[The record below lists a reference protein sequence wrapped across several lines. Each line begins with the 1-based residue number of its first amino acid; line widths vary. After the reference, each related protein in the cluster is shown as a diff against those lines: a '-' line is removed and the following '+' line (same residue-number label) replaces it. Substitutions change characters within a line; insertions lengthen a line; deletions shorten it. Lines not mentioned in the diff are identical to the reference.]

1 MFRNSFL
8 FIFILVG
15 LSGIRLYGQ
24 ESIMVSGQL
33 YDSVQRKG
41 IEHSVIMAV
50 RIRDSVL
57 TKFIRSDW
65 EGKFTMNLPLDT
77 FQLLVTHP
85 KFEERSFYLFG
96 NGSTKD
102 VNLGR
107 ILMYDKGKELKEFVV
122 IANSE
127 PIYFRGDTLVMVADS
142 FKTAA
147 NANVEDLFKRL
158 PGFQVDKTG
167 KIMVHG
173 KEVSKVYVDGDEFFG
188 TDPTIATKNLPAGAI
203 QTVEV
208 FEKKI
213 DGNTTDE
220 TEKVI
225 NLTLKKSAKKG
236 YFGKI
241 NGATDGSKFYEG
253 EVLLNRFQGNQK
265 ISVFGLVSNTP
276 RNSFNWQDRQQYGLT
291 EEMGRFDNDG
301 NYSFEPRIGNLGTG
315 LPQRYKTGFYYT
327 DKWGKK
333 VEFGANFTYTHAQV
347 ISQSEANT
355 SYLFTDTTYSGYDV
369 ETSVKKQ
376 ESYAFNMTIKWQIDS
391 LTKLE
396 IQPRVRQI
404 NEDKKDVSTNDY
416 YTEERFLSR
425 TTDNQFQEKTGFT
438 ESSIAARINRNFR
451 KKYRNALFSY
461 QLKHQ
466 TSNVQD
472 LLINTDINRF
482 SNQTLLATN
491 QQKTGVSQ
499 SIQHLGEV
507 KFTEPLSPKLTLELN
522 YIFQFSNGSNEKL
535 AFDYDGENYA
545 NYNNLFSNSFENTT
559 LNQRAGSRL
568 IYKLAKHDFI
578 GGVSWNSV
586 LLNSIN
592 VLANQRIEKT
602 SENWLPYFS
611 YKWKMSKSKNLTFIF
626 NTKVNNPSITQLQ
639 PLPNNQS
646 LNNIYIGNINLV
658 SELERNFRLNFF
670 TYKAT
675 TGSHTY
681 ANGSISLY
689 ENAFSQSLTYDSQG
703 RAITQTINMPGN
715 QNANVNIGTALP
727 FFKQKIRFTP
737 NANYTYRNMQTLV
750 NLVQT
755 QTINHSPNVGGR
767 LELLLDSLEIGVSS
781 NYGYTFAQ
789 NSLRMDL
796 QRFSTQSYS
805 VFFKALLP
813 YKMEITSSVE
823 YVLNTQRAEGFNLNY
838 VLWDASFSRKFLN
851 KESLILSIEAN
862 DLLNQ
867 NISNNRSVFN
877 NIIVDR
883 KTNIIGRYVLV
894 RVVYKFN
901 VLKSNPQDDLY

>member
-1 MFRNSFL
+1 MLKQVFFFFFFFSCL
-8 FIFILVG
+8 ISKSI
-15 LSGIRLYGQ
+15 YGQ
-24 ESIMVSGQL
+24 DSVIVSGQL
-33 YDSVQRKG
+33 YDSTQRKA
-41 IEHSVIMAV
+41 IEYGVIMAV

-57 TKFIRSDW
+57 TKFVRSDW
-65 EGKFTMNLPLDT
+65 EGKFTLKLPIDT
-77 FQLLVTHP
+77 FQIMVTQP
-85 KFEERSFYLFG
+85 KFEGRSLYLFG
-96 NGSTKD
+96 NSASTEI
-102 VNLGR
+102 NLGR
-107 ILMYDKGKELKEFVV
+107 ILLSAKGFELKEFVV

-127 PIYFRGDTLVMVADS
+127 PIYFRGDTLVMIADS

-241 NGATDGSKFYEG
+241 NGASDGSNFYEG

-265 ISVFGLVSNTP
+265 ISIFALVGNTP

-291 EEMGRFDNDG
+291 EEMGRFDSDG
-301 NYSFEPRIGNLGTG
+301 NYSLEPKIGNLGTG

-327 DKWGKK
+327 DKWGKN
-333 VEFGANFTYTHAQV
+333 VEFGTNFTYTNAQ
-347 ISQSEANT
+347 ILAQSEANT
-355 SYLFTDTTYSGYDV
+355 TYLFADTTYSGYDI
-369 ETSVKKQ
+369 ETSTKKQ
-376 ESYAFNMTIKWQIDS
+376 ESYSFNMNFKWQIDS

-396 IQPRVRQI
+396 VQPRVRQI

-416 YTEERFLSR
+416 YTEEGLLSR
-425 TTDNQFQEKTGFT
+425 TTDNQFQENTGFT
-438 ESSIAARINRNFR
+438 ESSVAMRLNRNFR
-451 KKYRNALFSY
+451 KKYRNAFLSY

-466 TSNVQD
+466 TSDVQD
-472 LLINTDINRF
+472 VLVNTDLNRYT
-482 SNQTLLATN
+482 NQTLLATN
-491 QQKTGVSQ
+491 QQKAGNSQ
-499 SIQHLGEV
+499 TLQHLGEI
-507 KFTEPLSPKLTLELN
+507 KFTEPITPKLTLELN
-522 YIFQFSNGSNEKL
+522 YLFQLSGGSNEKL
-535 AFDYDGENYA
+535 AFDYDGENYT
-545 NYNNLFSNSFENTT
+545 NYNALFSNSFENTT
-559 LNQRAGSRL
+559 LNQRAGTRL
-568 IYKLAKHDFI
+568 IYKLTKHDFI
-578 GGVSWNSV
+578 GGISWNSV
-586 LLNSIN
+586 LLNSLN
-592 VLANQRIEKT
+592 VLDNQRIEKT
-602 SENWLPYFS
+602 AENWLPYFS
-611 YKWKMSKSKNLTFIF
+611 YKWKMSKSKNLTLTF

-658 SELERNFRLNFF
+658 SELERNIRLNFF

-675 TGSHTY
+675 SGSHTY
-681 ANGSISLY
+681 ANGSFSVY
-689 ENAFSQSLTYDSQG
+689 ENAFSQSLTYDLQG
-703 RAITQTINMPGN
+703 RAITQTVNMPGN

-727 FFKQKIRFTP
+727 FFKQKLRFTP
-737 NANYTYRNMQTLV
+737 NANYTFRNLQTLV
-750 NLVQT
+750 NSIQT
-755 QTINHSPNVGGR
+755 QTINHSPNVGGK

-781 NYGYTFAQ
+781 NYGFTYAQ
-789 NSLRMDL
+789 NSLRMDM
-796 QRFSTQSYS
+796 QRFTTQSYS
-805 VFFKALLP
+805 AFIKIIMP
-813 YKMEITSSVE
+813 YKMEISSDIE
-823 YVLNTQRAEGFNLNY
+823 YVLNTQRSEGFNLNY
-838 VLWDASFSRKFLN
+838 LLWDTRISRKFLS
-851 KESLILSIEAN
+851 KESLIVSLEAN

-901 VLKSNPQDDLY
+901 VLKSNSQDDL